1 MRKSLEV
8 LRYAT
13 DLDGLQIVYSLHS
26 GLTIHP
32 CDLHIMEQSFP
43 VGGSIPNI
51 IIGSD
56 SPSIRGL
63 VLKDLFKG
71 VPVDANAIL
80 VEKSGMDYV
89 ANYCAL
95 DYKQISKRNL
105 GGEVYTLHRS

>member
-43 VGGSIPNI
+43 VGRSILNI
-51 IIGSD
+51 IIG
-56 SPSIRGL
+56 
-63 VLKDLFKG
+63 
-71 VPVDANAIL
+71 
-80 VEKSGMDYV
+80 
-89 ANYCAL
+89 
-95 DYKQISKRNL
+95 
-105 GGEVYTLHRS
+105 